1 MRQLNSIHTI
11 KKGMSRLDL
20 PLLKPVTCCSFLL
33 EQPCRRWTHCRKR
46 SYGTNISHY
55 VTEIPA
61 KLHQTA
67 AILANM
73 WPLRKSKMNHSLE
86 PFGTNDPIE
95 AKSST
100 SATVKKTT
108 PTTPATPSKEKNDD
122 DDVIFSA
129 CARNNPHLSV
139 FLHN

>member
-1 MRQLNSIHTI
+1 MIV
-11 KKGMSRLDL
+11 DL
-20 PLLKPVTCCSFLL
+20 PLLKPLTCCSFLL
-33 EQPCRRWTHCRKR
+33 EQPCRHWTRCRKR

-55 VTEIPA
+55 VIEIPA

-100 SATVKKTT
+100 SATAKKTH
-108 PTTPATPSKEKNDD
+108 PYYPRHPFKRKKMMMMMMS
-122 DDVIFSA
+122 FSQ
-129 CARNNPHLSV
+129 HVQEITLIYLS
-139 FLHN
+139 FFIIK